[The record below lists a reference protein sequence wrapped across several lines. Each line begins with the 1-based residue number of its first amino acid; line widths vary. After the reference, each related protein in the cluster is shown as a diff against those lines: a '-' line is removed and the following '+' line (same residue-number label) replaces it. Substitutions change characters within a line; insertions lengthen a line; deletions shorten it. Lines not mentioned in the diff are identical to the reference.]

1 MRRAVVTTEAR
12 LNRRIRGRR
21 LVLGCSLALAL
32 PPLITLMLAPLDPH
46 VDIAAA
52 LLAFLIAVVVAS
64 TIGGLIPAL
73 LSALASTLLA
83 DYYFT
88 APYRTLSVTNVH
100 NVVALAM
107 FGLVGCTVG
116 FIVHRSAA
124 LAAAAS
130 ATRQEAEVLR
140 SLSVGM
146 LHRQD
151 RVRGLL
157 EQARDTF
164 GMRSAALFDI
174 RGVAVDSHGA
184 ALMVEAVGHQPPSSP
199 ESADFATQAGEGF
212 VLALC
217 GRPLSMREQG
227 VLAAF
232 AAHAAAMVEREQLAA
247 RAADANRLR
256 ASESV
261 RTALLA
267 AVSHDLRTPVAGIK
281 ASVSTLLDPELSL
294 GPDDEMELLT
304 SIDVE
309 VERLTALIDNLLD
322 MSRIQAGAVGPV
334 IIPTTVDELVQR
346 AVRFAPA
353 GRVQEESP
361 EDLPLIATDPGLIE
375 RVLANVIENAV
386 QHSPATPGAVRIV
399 AEASANEAGGH
410 VDIRIVDH
418 GPGVPLADQERIF
431 QPFQRYTDRAG
442 GIGLGLAVAKGLSE
456 ACGARIAARDSAGGG
471 LTVIVSLPISSPS
484 VCKPAAAT
492 KESAGEGL

>member
-1 MRRAVVTTEAR
+1 MTIESG
-12 LNRRIRGRR
+12 LNRRIRGHR
-21 LVLGCSLALAL
+21 LVLGCTLALVL
-32 PPLITLMLAPLDPH
+32 PPLITLILAPLDPH

-52 LLAFLIAVVVAS
+52 LLAFLFAVVVAS

-88 APYRTLSVTNVH
+88 APYRTLSVTNIH

-124 LAAAAS
+124 LAAAAT

-164 GMRSAALFDI
+164 DMRSAALFDV
-174 RGVAVDSHGA
+174 RDLTGASPGV
-184 ALMVEAVGHQPPSSP
+184 ALMVEAVGQQPPSSP
-199 ESADFATQAGEGF
+199 SVADFATEAGEGF

-217 GRPLSMREQG
+217 GRPLSVREQG
-227 VLAAF
+227 VLGAF

-281 ASVSTLLDPELSL
+281 ASVSTLLDPTLDLEQADSL
-294 GPDDEMELLT
+294 ELLT

-322 MSRIQAGAVGPV
+322 MSRIQADAVSPV
-334 IIPTTVDELVQR
+334 IIPTAVDELVQR
-346 AVRFAPA
+346 AVRFAPT
-353 GRVQEESP
+353 GRVLEESP

-386 QHSPATPGAVRIV
+386 QHSLATPGAVRIV
-399 AEASANEAGGH
+399 AEPAPDEADRS
-410 VDIRIVDH
+410 VDIRVIDH

-456 ACGARIAARDSAGGG
+456 ACGARITARDSVGGG
-471 LTVIVSLPISSPS
+471 LTVIVRLPVSSPTAC
-484 VCKPAAAT
+484 VPAAST
-492 KESAGEGL
+492 KDGP

>member
-1 MRRAVVTTEAR
+1 MRSAAGMH
-12 LNRRIRGRR
+12 RRIGGQR
-21 LVLGCSLALAL
+21 LVLGCTLALAL
-32 PPLITLMLAPLDPH
+32 PPVITLILAPLDPH

-88 APYRTLSVTNVH
+88 APYRTLSVTNIH

-107 FGLVGCTVG
+107 FGIVGCTVG

-124 LAAAAS
+124 LTAAAAV
-130 ATRQEAEVLR
+130 TQQEAEVLR

-164 GMRSAALFDI
+164 DMRSATLFDV
-174 RGVAVDSHGA
+174 REVTGDRPTAAVK
-184 ALMVEAVGHQPPSSP
+184 VETVGQDPPSSP
-199 ESADFATQAGEGF
+199 ANADFATQAGEGF

-217 GRPLSMREQG
+217 GRELSVREQG
-227 VLAAF
+227 VLGAF

-247 RAADANRLR
+247 RAADASRLR

-281 ASVSTLLDPELSL
+281 ASVSTLRDPSLDLAA
-294 GPDDEMELLT
+294 DDRAQLLT

-309 VERLTALIDNLLD
+309 VERLKALIDNLLD
-322 MSRIQAGAVGPV
+322 MSRIQADAVGPV
-334 IIPTTVDELVQR
+334 IIPTAVDELVQR
-346 AVRFAPA
+346 AIRFAPP
-353 GRVQEESP
+353 GRVLEESP
-361 EDLPLIATDPGLIE
+361 EDLPLIATDAGLI
-375 RVLANVIENAV
+375 
-386 QHSPATPGAVRIV
+386 
-399 AEASANEAGGH
+399 
-410 VDIRIVDH
+410 
-418 GPGVPLADQERIF
+418 
-431 QPFQRYTDRAG
+431 
-442 GIGLGLAVAKGLSE
+442 
-456 ACGARIAARDSAGGG
+456 
-471 LTVIVSLPISSPS
+471 
-484 VCKPAAAT
+484 
-492 KESAGEGL
+492 